1 MGLILAKLVLTPLVI
16 LAASLASRRW
26 GDAVGGWLVGLPLI
40 SGPVSAFLTIERGPE
55 FAAAA
60 SAGSIAGV
68 AAEACFCMG
77 YAALAKRGWVRAFLG
92 GGLAYLASAALWT
105 FLQPPLLGLMA
116 IAAALLAVARALL
129 PHAGP
134 APVSLPAPRW
144 DIPARMAIV
153 TVVVIGVTML
163 ATTLGPAYERD
174 DRELSLDRRRRRR
187 LRPSGSRPGRRRHRA
202 ARHGE
207 RAVRLHRVFR
217 RDRFSRRRNRTRARF
232 RHRDGGGARRA
243 ERSRCDGYA
252 TTRAA
257 PRRRGRTPVHSVCA
271 GF

>member
-40 SGPVSAFLTIERGPE
+40 SGPVSAFLTIERGPD

-60 SAGSIAGV
+60 SAGSVAGV

-163 ATTLGPAYERD
+163 ATTLGPRTSGMTASFPWIGGAVAAFAHQARGPAAGVTALRGMASALFGFIAFFGVIGFLVGEIAPASAFAIATAAALGVQAISLRWIRD
-174 DRELSLDRRRRRR
+174 D
-187 LRPSGSRPGRRRHRA
+187 
-202 ARHGE
+202 
-207 RAVRLHRVFR
+207 
-217 RDRFSRRRNRTRARF
+217 
-232 RHRDGGGARRA
+232 ARRA
-243 ERSRCDGYA
+243 
-252 TTRAA
+252 A
-257 PRRRGRTPVHSVCA
+257 PSGANARP
-271 GF
+271 